1 VLRGRWGRLWC
12 RLREGGGW
20 KPGAVKHLGGSSAKG
35 LDSVLEVEGVEDYGA
50 AARVPR
56 WEVVGEESAND
67 LSDARLVGGVV
78 VVNEECGVDGGV

>member
-1 VLRGRWGRLWC
+1 
-12 RLREGGGW
+12 
-20 KPGAVKHLGGSSAKG
+20 

-56 WEVVGEESAND
+56 WEVVGEENANY
-67 LSDARLVGGVV
+67 LLDARLVGGVV